1 MRVSV
6 RNRTDCPETDTF
18 EGAVNRKM
26 NAFRNEVRE
35 DDGSHDAS
43 VPCLLF
49 VDDDC
54 DIQVAARLLFQRRGI
69 RMLSAYN
76 APEALTLLASHP
88 VDLVLLDLNYTKGA
102 RTGAEGLALL
112 KDMLVLRRD
121 LPVLVVTGHSG
132 VTIAVA
138 ALRAGATDFV
148 MKPWN
153 NDRLVRLVSSVLE
166 KCGRNHFSDAEPV
179 LIAASQ
185 IMKEIVGEAD
195 RIAATRAS
203 VVISG
208 PSGVG
213 KALLARRIHA
223 LSSDKGAVQ
232 VFSAEDCQGLPE
244 AGGVWI
250 CRDIEALSP
259 ALQRRLTDRLDE
271 SVPPRVIALSSQ
283 DPAGLSA
290 RLQPKLMLHLGM
302 VTLKIS
308 PLRERPD
315 DVAALTSHFLHYFS
329 VRHGLPEPECDA
341 TRIAALQA
349 EAWPQNVRELRAAV
363 ERVVIMGE
371 WQVSSDKTAPQTA
384 ESLTLRDTERSLVEA
399 ALHRNSFN
407 VTKAAKELGL
417 TRPALYRRMAR
428 YGL

>member
-26 NAFRNEVRE
+26 NVFRNEVSG
-35 DDGSHDAS
+35 DDSSHDAS
-43 VPCLLF
+43 MPCLLF

-54 DIQVAARLLFQRRGI
+54 DIQVAARLLFQRRGM

-112 KDMLVLRRD
+112 KDMLVLRQD

-132 VTIAVA
+132 VSIAVEA
-138 ALRAGATDFV
+138 MRAGATDFV

-153 NDRLVRLVSSVLE
+153 NDRLVSLVNSVLE
-166 KCGRNHFSDAEPV
+166 KYSRNHFSDADPV
-179 LIAASQ
+179 LIATSQ
-185 IMKEIVGEAD
+185 AMKQIVREAD
-195 RIAATRAS
+195 RIATTRAS

-223 LSSDKGAVQ
+223 LSSDEGAVQ
-232 VFSAEDCQGLPE
+232 VFSAEDCLDLPE

-250 CRDIEALSP
+250 CRDIEALSST
-259 ALQRRLTDRLDE
+259 LQRRLPDRLEE

-283 DPAGLSA
+283 GSVALSA
-290 RLQPKLMLHLGM
+290 RLHPKLMLHLGM
-302 VTLKIS
+302 VTLTIP
-308 PLRERPD
+308 PLRERPE
-315 DVAALTSHFLHYFS
+315 DVPALTSHFLHYFS
-329 VRHGLPEPECDA
+329 VRHGLPEPECDVA
-341 TRIAALQA
+341 RITALQA

-363 ERVVIMGE
+363 ERAVIMGE
-371 WQVSSDKTAPQTA
+371 WQMASDKTASHTT
-384 ESLTLRDTERSLVEA
+384 ESQTLRDTERSLVEA

-407 VTKAAKELGL
+407 VTKAARELGL
-417 TRPALYRRMAR
+417 TRPALYRRMVR